1 MKKKKVC
8 LICHL
13 VKSLVEEAQKHP
25 SGDGWVHRDCYEKYI
40 KTIKRKKP
48 IGF

>member
-1 MKKKKVC
+1 MKPAC

-13 VKSLVEEAQKHP
+13 IKSLVEEQTMHP

-40 KTIKRKKP
+40 QGIKKKKP
-48 IGF
+48 IGFK